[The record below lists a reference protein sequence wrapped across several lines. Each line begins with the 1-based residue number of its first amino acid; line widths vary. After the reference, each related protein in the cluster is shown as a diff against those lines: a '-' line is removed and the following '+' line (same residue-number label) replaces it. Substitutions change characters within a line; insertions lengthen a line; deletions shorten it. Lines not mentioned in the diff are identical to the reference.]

1 MRTDFRCEVGEV
13 ATLPKMEGTTHNS
26 TDEPRQTRWCSSLCR
41 PITHSRLALSRRLSR
56 VVQVSIPVPVALDRA
71 DTSLTP
77 LHPRDRPRSKCLVHA
92 MPGAAGP
99 SSAGSSNWKNLHA
112 RLSGGSSAA
121 GKKRKRDAPSAAAPK
136 AAQPT
141 APPPSATLAS
151 PAPPLPVTPVSVADA
166 VSPRVAL
173 DAEMV
178 GVGEGGKRSALA
190 RIVIVGFDERICYSA
205 FVRPPETVT
214 DWRTAVSGVRPEHM
228 AHALPLRRVQAEV
241 AALLRDRTIIGHG
254 LHNDLKALMLEH
266 PRLNIRDTATYPAY
280 RKQLVQGTRPRRLQA
295 LALEFLGWHIQGAE
309 HSPAEDA
316 VAALRL
322 YKLRMSDWER
332 ALGKR
337 GASERG
343 NAAEQLH
350 TQTSGWER
358 ALKKGKVRKFKRG
371 TGGGRR
377 RQNK

>member
-1 MRTDFRCEVGEV
+1 MGVSTPR
-13 ATLPKMEGTTHNS
+13 NS
-26 TDEPRQTRWCSSLCR
+26 SRWWAPTPPTCSPTPPCQRSGR
-41 PITHSRLALSRRLSR
+41 PTAVTSSRFSSRG
-56 VVQVSIPVPVALDRA
+56 
-71 DTSLTP
+71 
-77 LHPRDRPRSKCLVHA
+77 RSSVR
-92 MPGAAGP
+92 
-99 SSAGSSNWKNLHA
+99 SSAS
-112 RLSGGSSAA
+112 
-121 GKKRKRDAPSAAAPK
+121 
-136 AAQPT
+136 
-141 APPPSATLAS
+141 LAS

-295 LALEFLGWHIQGAE
+295 LALEFLGWHIPVSYTHLTLPTKA
-309 HSPAEDA
+309 
-316 VAALRL
+316 
-322 YKLRMSDWER
+322 
-332 ALGKR
+332 
-337 GASERG
+337 
-343 NAAEQLH
+343 
-350 TQTSGWER
+350 
-358 ALKKGKVRKFKRG
+358 
-371 TGGGRR
+371 
-377 RQNK
+377 